1 MVTVV
6 MTGVVFRDVDA
17 DVGEVPFFDLD
28 FLLFDSFFGLSDF
41 FESVPS
47 FDLDLERF
55 DCFSAFFSDFSLSD
69 FLDDFFL
76 DILFFLIV

>member
-1 MVTVV
+1 
-6 MTGVVFRDVDA
+6 MTGVVFREADA
-17 DVGEVPFFDLD
+17 DVAVVGDGEVAFFDLD

-41 FESVPS
+41 FESVSS

-55 DCFSAFFSDFSLSD
+55 DSFSAFFSDFSLSD

-76 DILFFLIV
+76 DILFF